1 MPKALYR
8 SFYDCYHLP
17 PSPRHSENKMKNLK
31 KTYLSI
37 YAVTIQ
43 QIQILEI
50 ALLLFENFVLKLLI
64 NACLYIQLIITNQR
78 DSWLLDTYSN
88 ATLTPN
94 NSRPFYTIDILISL
108 SQSNSQDNLLF
119 TGVDLDIRTGRRI
132 FSVFPNCGQ
141 HLLQNRIK
149 YHTVLWKIIRKSNYL
164 NSSLGVGVQ
173 TVKWNMVDT

>member
-108 SQSNSQDNLLF
+108 EPIKFTRQSIIYRGGPRHSNWEANFFCISKLWTTFIAKSYKIPYCLMKNYSEVKLF
-119 TGVDLDIRTGRRI
+119 E
-132 FSVFPNCGQ
+132 
-141 HLLQNRIK
+141 
-149 YHTVLWKIIRKSNYL
+149 
-164 NSSLGVGVQ
+164 
-173 TVKWNMVDT
+173 